1 MKKLSLLVLMI
12 LLLFLVSGCNKK
24 SDALKFKE
32 EYESLNGTKSSSGK
46 KIKKIKIDKD
56 NPIKYSNYDEVLD
69 VIKKGTGI
77 IYLGFPEC
85 PWCRTALPVLLE
97 AAKDYDI
104 DTIYY
109 INVTGT
115 RDEYEVKNG
124 KVVLKQDKNGK
135 KIKGDEGYHKLVK
148 ALDKELK
155 DYVITDSKGKEYE
168 VGEKRI
174 YVPLIVFV
182 NEGKIVGT
190 HTSTVKSQKSGY
202 DELSDDQ
209 YDELNGI
216 YADYIK
222 ELVNNYCDEA
232 C

>member
-1 MKKLSLLVLMI
+1 MDKESQI
-12 LLLFLVSGCNKK
+12 
-24 SDALKFKE
+24 SDAAKFKK
-32 EYESLNGTKSSSGK
+32 EYESLNGKKSSSGK
-46 KIKKIKIDKD
+46 KIKSIKISKD
-56 NPIKYSNYDEVLD
+56 NPMKYSTYEEAIK
-69 VIKKGTGI
+69 VIEKGTGI

-85 PWCRTALPVLLE
+85 PWCRTAIPVLLE
-97 AAKDYDI
+97 AASDYKI

-124 KVVLKQDKNGK
+124 KVTYKLDKDGK
-135 KIKGDEGYHKLVK
+135 KIKGESGYHKLVK
-148 ALDKELK
+148 LLDKELK
-155 DYVITDSKGKEYE
+155 DYVITDSKGKEYK

-174 YVPLIVFV
+174 YVPFIIFV
-182 NEGKIVGT
+182 NEGKIIGT

-202 DELSDDQ
+202 DELSDEQ

>member
-1 MKKLSLLVLMI
+1 MKKFVILFFMI
-12 LLLFLVSGCNKK
+12 CIITLIVGCQKET
-24 SDALKFKE
+24 DAVKFKK
-32 EYESLNGTKSSSGK
+32 EYESLNGKTSVSGK
-46 KIKKIKIDKD
+46 KIKSINISKD
-56 NPIKYSNYDEVLD
+56 NPIKYSNFDEVLKIID
-69 VIKKGTGI
+69 KGTGI

-85 PWCRTALPVLLE
+85 PWCRTAIPVLLE
-97 AAKDYDI
+97 AANDYKI

-109 INVTGT
+109 INVTGK

-124 KVVLKQDKNGK
+124 KVVIKKDDNGK
-135 KIKGDEGYHKLVK
+135 KVIGDKGYHKLLKV
-148 ALDKELK
+148 LDKELD
-155 DYVITDSKGKEYE
+155 DYVITDKNKKEYK

-174 YVPLIVFV
+174 YVPFIIFV

-190 HTSTVKSQKSGY
+190 HTSTVKSQKNGY

-222 ELVNNYCDEA
+222 KLVDNYCDDA